1 MAAQR
6 RPCSDRGQLRQAPVN
21 LILIALP
28 RGGSHHRATV
38 IDGSTAC
45 DTRPRKTCAAPVRA
59 KHRKLDDPSTAGGKQ
74 SSSIVQAISK
84 GQLTTPTSQITAQ
97 HAEEVLPERFT

>member
-1 MAAQR
+1 
-6 RPCSDRGQLRQAPVN
+6 
-21 LILIALP
+21 
-28 RGGSHHRATV
+28 
-38 IDGSTAC
+38 
-45 DTRPRKTCAAPVRA
+45 VRA

-97 HAEEVLPERFT
+97 HAEEVLPERFTSLAWRYASIEYHSQ